1 MLSIFAFFIVLSFQD
16 GVVDEFNVATPDIES
31 CEHFRGHVL
40 EWAEASGAVVEHVT
54 DCAELIAA

>member
-1 MLSIFAFFIVLSFQD
+1 MFSIFAFFIVLSFSD

-40 EWAEASGAVVEHVT
+40 EWAEASGATIEHVT
-54 DCAELIAA
+54 DCEEITSA